1 MKQRTRIYYS
11 EAQKSEMWERW
22 QNSESMHEI
31 ALSFDRYHSSIQ
43 GIISRAGGIRPR
55 ERTRSPL
62 SLTLSERESISRGIA
77 SELSIRAIAQ
87 QLERSPST
95 ICREINRNG
104 GYDHYRACEAD
115 QAAWDRAQRPKRCKL
130 SSNKLL
136 ARIVAQKLQ

>member
-22 QNSESMHEI
+22 QNGESMHEI
-31 ALSFDRYHSSIQ
+31 ARSFDRYHSSIQ
-43 GIISRAGGIRPR
+43 GIISRTGGIRPR

-95 ICREINRNG
+95 ICREINRN
-104 GYDHYRACEAD
+104 
-115 QAAWDRAQRPKRCKL
+115 AAMIIIEHVKL
-130 SSNKLL
+130 TRLHGIELSGPSAVSFHLINC
-136 ARIVAQKLQ
+136 